1 MTQGAASCKEQN
13 RQNQGLSSQ
22 RGVTSEGAAMASV
35 SFSDPQR
42 EVASADVVMAFAY
55 SFYNSQRE
63 VGPEN
68 M

>member
-1 MTQGAASCKEQN
+1 M
-13 RQNQGLSSQ
+13 
-22 RGVTSEGAAMASV
+22 TSEGAAMASV

-42 EVASADVVMAFAY
+42 EVASADVVVAFVY

-68 M
+68 MSCLLSAYF